1 MLLAFYRSRNAHNI
15 LSDVLWTMNSGYWK
29 QFVPWQT
36 KTKIKQTCFDIPPVQ
51 QFANLTSIGAK
62 SDLPAAP
69 Y

>member
-1 MLLAFYRSRNAHNI
+1 MDNEQWLLEAI
-15 LSDVLWTMNSGYWK
+15 CTMANR
-29 QFVPWQT
+29 

-51 QFANLTSIGAK
+51 QFPNLTSIGAK